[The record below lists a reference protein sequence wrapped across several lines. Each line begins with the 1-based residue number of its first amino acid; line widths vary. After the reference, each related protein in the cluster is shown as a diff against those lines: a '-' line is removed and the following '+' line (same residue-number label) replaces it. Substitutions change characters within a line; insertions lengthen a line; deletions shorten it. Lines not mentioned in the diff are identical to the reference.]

1 MPAELYV
8 RRLCDADWSVTDEQA
23 ALRPSGPLTLGIG
36 KSELTLTGSEVDAL
50 ISGMEAWRHSLKR
63 KLAQLARDKPQAVE
77 AATRRIGRLERL
89 EEALEGGS
97 SSDLPL
103 ELDEDQANLV
113 EETLGELTG
122 YPRRELTGGLRE
134 LKLALY
140 RR

>member
-1 MPAELYV
+1 VGDEHSS
-8 RRLCDADWSVTDEQA
+8 RLRSD
-23 ALRPSGPLTLGIG
+23 PLTIG
-36 KSELTLTGSEVDAL
+36 VGQSEFTLTSSEVNAL

-63 KLAQLARDKPQAVE
+63 QLEQIARDKPQAIE

-89 EEALEGGS
+89 EDVLVGTS
-97 SSDLPL
+97 SRLSDPPL
-103 ELDEDQANLV
+103 ELDADQATLV

-122 YPRRELTGGLRE
+122 YQRGELTGGLRE